1 MVDSFHSTRD
11 VIIRTETFD
20 EAVRFYETVL
30 GLPVT
35 LRKEGL
41 VGFETGSF
49 PSSSSR
55 AARLGA
61 DDLPREQRGVA
72 TSTAD
77 VEHPHAWLEAST
89 GKELPRQRIDKPSLK
104 AKPLQLAIGMTELI
118 FVSARPFA
126 TAHRPPPVEGSRIA
140 QRTCGRHG

>member
-49 PSSSSR
+49 QLFVESGTSSHGAVFEMRVPDVAAAKKSLTSSGCVVIEENSRVPRCYMRDPFGLVFNLER
-55 AARLGA
+55 A
-61 DDLPREQRGVA
+61 
-72 TSTAD
+72 
-77 VEHPHAWLEAST
+77 
-89 GKELPRQRIDKPSLK
+89 
-104 AKPLQLAIGMTELI
+104 
-118 FVSARPFA
+118 
-126 TAHRPPPVEGSRIA
+126 
-140 QRTCGRHG
+140 